1 MQPNCLDSVT
11 GAGVYREKKVPVRS
25 RLLTAASIASAT
37 VALIACASG
46 VSEKRFWTWFQANEA
61 SLFEFQKNQ
70 PKIFDQL
77 SAEMHKIHPALT
89 FEFGPL
95 KDGRREFII
104 SADGIKD
111 AFPKVE
117 ALYAAAPRLPRWKFT
132 KFRQRGKPLDI
143 AYEGI
148 SVKADAV
155 AVMAQP
161 DGAKAKVTVFLPDYG
176 AAAHQRYQ
184 SIAFLLL
191 DRALGEY
198 DVETRVSEVQVAS
211 TAQVPAEAYS
221 LDAFPKAFDGLW
233 TNPKGHN

>member
-1 MQPNCLDSVT
+1 MS
-11 GAGVYREKKVPVRS
+11 S
-25 RLLTAASIASAT
+25 
-37 VALIACASG
+37 CASG
-46 VSEKRFWTWFQANEA
+46 VSEKRFWTWFQTNEA
-61 SLFEFQKNQ
+61 SLYEFQKNQ
-70 PKIFDQL
+70 PQIFDQL

-89 FEFGPL
+89 FEFGPVQ
-95 KDGRREFII
+95 DGRREFII

-117 ALYAAAPRLPRWKFT
+117 SLYAAAPQLPRWKFT

-161 DGAKAKVTVFLPDYG
+161 DGAKAKVTVFLPDY
-176 AAAHQRYQ
+176 AVAAHQKYQ
-184 SIAFLLL
+184 AIAFLVL

-211 TAQVPAEAYS
+211 TAHVPADAFS
-221 LDAFPKAFDGLW
+221 LDAFPRAFDSLW
-233 TNPKGHN
+233 TNQKGRQ